1 MFKKKISAA
10 ISVLLC
16 VLLLG
21 GCALDSLFEFDRADF
36 TAKEIC
42 RFDDM
47 EYVRPDVQAFKD
59 KAQEIEQALTDGTK
73 LKTVKALLD
82 ELYAMYYSFNTM
94 YILADIRSCQD
105 VSDSY
110 YAAEYDWCSDADYD
124 MQETVDSVYY
134 ACAAS
139 KLGEKLEKE
148 YFWDGFCDEYA
159 DSGESVY
166 TDEYQQLVYR
176 ENELLS
182 QYRSLAADT
191 GIELDGRE
199 WTLEEYFTQEDADI
213 QRGYEAYYE
222 KNNPQ
227 IGEIYIELVNV
238 RNEQAALL
246 GYDSYAQMQYELS
259 YDRDFSPE
267 EGEQYIEAIK
277 EYIVPVYKE
286 IMEQDPYSSL
296 SYEYVSDRELK
307 WLLQSAAENMGG
319 DIAEAFD
326 FMKTYELWDVELRDN
341 KANMSFQTYLQ
352 DYEAPFLFVDPYG
365 DSEDIISVCHE
376 FGHYV
381 DAYVNYNAYET
392 MDLAECFSQSMQYLG
407 LTAMKD
413 SLSDDEFENLMRM
426 NLLGMLETF
435 VQQASFAEF
444 ENCVYAADELSL
456 EWINELSLELAQ
468 KYGYYDGV
476 NDAYYSMSWVDT
488 PHFFSA
494 PYYVI
499 SYAVSAGVALEI
511 YALELEESGAGLDKF
526 CELVQRDGSGLRE
539 VTGAADLPDPLS
551 DEQTQKAAALFAREL
566 LQKPFI

>member
-73 LKTVKALLD
+73 LETVKALLD

-94 YILADIRSCQD
+94 YILDIRSCQD

-148 YFWDGFCDEYA
+148 YFWGGFCDEYA

-238 RNEQAALL
+238 RNEQAELL

-413 SLSDDEFENLMRM
+413 SLSDDEFENLIRM
-426 NLLGMLETF
+426 NLLGTLETF

-476 NDAYYSMSWVDT
+476 NDTYYSMSWVDT

-499 SYAVSAGVALEI
+499 SYAVSAGVAL
-511 YALELEESGAGLDKF
+511 GDRRRKHM
-526 CELVQRDGSGLRE
+526 
-539 VTGAADLPDPLS
+539 
-551 DEQTQKAAALFAREL
+551 
-566 LQKPFI
+566 

>member
-1 MFKKKISAA
+1 MDAGG
-10 ISVLLC
+10 VL
-16 VLLLG
+16 
-21 GCALDSLFEFDRADF
+21 
-36 TAKEIC
+36 
-42 RFDDM
+42 
-47 EYVRPDVQAFKD
+47 P
-59 KAQEIEQALTDGTK
+59 
-73 LKTVKALLD
+73 
-82 ELYAMYYSFNTM
+82 
-94 YILADIRSCQD
+94 
-105 VSDSY
+105 
-110 YAAEYDWCSDADYD
+110 
-124 MQETVDSVYY
+124 
-134 ACAAS
+134 
-139 KLGEKLEKE
+139 
-148 YFWDGFCDEYA
+148 
-159 DSGESVY
+159 
-166 TDEYQQLVYR
+166 
-176 ENELLS
+176 
-182 QYRSLAADT
+182 
-191 GIELDGRE
+191 
-199 WTLEEYFTQEDADI
+199 QEDADI

-238 RNEQAALL
+238 RNEQAELL

-296 SYEYVSDRELK
+296 SYEYVSDRDLNGCSRARRRT
-307 WLLQSAAENMGG
+307 WAGTLP
-319 DIAEAFD
+319 AFD

-341 KANMSFQTYLQ
+341 KAICPSSTYLQ

-426 NLLGMLETF
+426 NLLGTLETF

-476 NDAYYSMSWVDT
+476 NDTYYSMSWVDT

-511 YALELEESGAGLDKF
+511 YALELEGERSGA
-526 CELVQRDGSGLRE
+526 R
-539 VTGAADLPDPLS
+539 
-551 DEQTQKAAALFAREL
+551 
-566 LQKPFI
+566 

>member
-21 GCALDSLFEFDRADF
+21 GCVLDSLLEFDRADY

-42 RFDDM
+42 SFDDM
-47 EYVRPDVQAFKD
+47 EYVRPDVQAFED
-59 KAQEIEQALTDGTK
+59 KALEIEQALTDGTK
-73 LKTVKALLD
+73 LNAVEALLD
-82 ELYAMYYSFNTM
+82 ELYAMYYSFDTM
-94 YILADIRSCQD
+94 FTIADIRSCQD

-110 YAAEYDWCSDADYD
+110 YAAEYDWCSDAYYD
-124 MQETVDSVYY
+124 IQETLDGVYY

-139 KLGEKLEKE
+139 ALGEKLEKE

-166 TDEYQQLVYR
+166 TEEYQKLVYS

-182 QYRSLAADT
+182 QYRILVAEA
-191 GIELDGRE
+191 GMELDGKE
-199 WTLEEYFTQEDADI
+199 WTLEEYFTQEDSDI

-222 KNNPQ
+222 KNNPL
-227 IGEIYIELVNV
+227 IGELYIELVNV

-277 EYIVPVYKE
+277 EYIVPVYKR

-319 DIAEAFD
+319 DIAEAYD
-326 FMKTYELWDVELRDN
+326 FMKTYELWDVELRED

-352 DYEAPFLFVDPYG
+352 DYEAPFLFIDPYG
-365 DSEDIISVCHE
+365 DSEDIITVCHE

-381 DAYVNYNAYET
+381 DAYVNFNSYET
-392 MDLAECFSQSMQYLG
+392 MDLAECFSQSMQYIG
-407 LTAMKD
+407 LSAMKD
-413 SLSDDEFENLMRM
+413 NFTDDEFENLMRM
-426 NLLGMLETF
+426 NLLDTLETF

-444 ENCVYAADELSL
+444 ENRVYKADELSL
-456 EWINELSLELAQ
+456 EWINELSLELAEE
-468 KYGYYDGV
+468 YGYYDGV
-476 NDAYYSMSWVDT
+476 NETYYAMSWIDT
-488 PHFFSA
+488 PHFFNA

-499 SYAVSAGVALEI
+499 SYAASAGVALEI
-511 YALELEESGAGLDKF
+511 YALELEENGAGLDKF
-526 CELVQRDGSGLRE
+526 CEMVQRDGSGLRE
-539 VTGAADLPDPLS
+539 VTGAAGLPDPLS
-551 DEQTQKAAALFAREL
+551 DAQTNKAAELFADQL
-566 LQKPFI
+566 L

>member
-47 EYVRPDVQAFKD
+47 EYVHPDVQAFKD

-238 RNEQAALL
+238 RNEQAELL

-407 LTAMKD
+407 LD
-413 SLSDDEFENLMRM
+413 RDE
-426 NLLGMLETF
+426 G
-435 VQQASFAEF
+435 Q
-444 ENCVYAADELSL
+444 
-456 EWINELSLELAQ
+456 
-468 KYGYYDGV
+468 
-476 NDAYYSMSWVDT
+476 
-488 PHFFSA
+488 P
-494 PYYVI
+494 
-499 SYAVSAGVALEI
+499 
-511 YALELEESGAGLDKF
+511 
-526 CELVQRDGSGLRE
+526 LR
-539 VTGAADLPDPLS
+539 
-551 DEQTQKAAALFAREL
+551 
-566 LQKPFI
+566 